1 MSDILLDPNGD
12 VPVPDGY
19 HPIESEVEFLRQ
31 ATTGRPLLIRGGHLC
46 AWAESFYRLR
56 GHSCRFVESL
66 VTLLRR
72 IFPELSSEQAVALVR
87 TIGKETASSDEISA
101 QWVLAHCYPDATALW
116 YGTPSREH
124 AAKWLLW
131 LCTRKTDPAISVVL
145 RSWAG
150 QMDRQSGD
158 APEAALYQ
166 AGTYADARQ
175 LLQSWLGLNGK
186 SVINLNEFPLSLP
199 DNLLQEIKREWNV
212 RLIESNGDYFTQML
226 AFPLSNRLRQELA
239 QLAAAF
245 YQHNPRL
252 LTQDRLQQLAPYV
265 NDQIQQDLRQVL
277 PPPEPTDPPVH
288 EEDVLQWFLKQ
299 YLPYRRWQAQYGDSQ
314 TRDQILRYSQ
324 AFARWYLEKYP
335 DWLLSPESAWLSFQ
349 KVFALHQ
356 DADYPL
362 TLCVILDGLPA
373 WDAED
378 FVTSLSAHIERLQ
391 LQQRLYCFAPLPT
404 VTEFA
409 KDALLKGVPPKHAP
423 DYPPLGTVLPDNA
436 SPANELKS
444 MQAGL
449 VFWRIRQPDD
459 AYHFETEARR
469 QRKIRA
475 ELDAV
480 LQAIVETVEAVPSS
494 TPFYVVITTDHGRLC
509 NPRSSRR
516 LNVPAGMEA
525 HGRVVW
531 GKLDQRFDED
541 GFKVEEKKGW
551 IAVHGERFGMAHDM
565 LIALGEESFQ
575 QATKGDESYPHG
587 GLFPEEAIVPWLVF
601 ERDAKQPELLIAL
614 NGKGEAGGKGTV
626 EVTITNP
633 AKIALE
639 CLAITLSH
647 GAEVRGMWFISPL
660 QKSEFTVSLS
670 PWPTNSDV
678 NTLTATLLL
687 RQPNGK
693 TFTQVVTPTL
703 EVSYLYD
710 KQSLEDLG
718 L

>member
-1 MSDILLDPNGD
+1 M
-12 VPVPDGY
+12 
-19 HPIESEVEFLRQ
+19 
-31 ATTGRPLLIRGGHLC
+31 
-46 AWAESFYRLR
+46 
-56 GHSCRFVESL
+56 
-66 VTLLRR
+66 
-72 IFPELSSEQAVALVR
+72 
-87 TIGKETASSDEISA
+87 GKETASPDELSA
-101 QWVLAHCYPDATALW
+101 QWVLAHCYPNDTALW
-116 YGTPSREH
+116 HSTSSREH

-145 RSWAG
+145 RSWAS
-150 QMDRQSGD
+150 QMERQSGN

-166 AGTYADARQ
+166 AVTHADAWE
-175 LLQSWLGLNGK
+175 LLRSWLGLNGER
-186 SVINLNEFPLSLP
+186 VINLNEFPLSLP

-212 RLIESNGDYFTQML
+212 RLIQSNGDYFTQMR
-226 AFPLSNRLRQELA
+226 AFPLSDRLRQELA

-252 LTQDRLQQLAPYV
+252 LTQERLQQLAPYV

-288 EEDVLQWFLKQ
+288 EEEVLQWFLKQ
-299 YLPYRRWQAQYGDSQ
+299 YLSYRRWQAQYGDSQ
-314 TRDQILRYSQ
+314 ARDQILRHSR

-349 KVFALHQ
+349 KVFALHK
-356 DADYPL
+356 DADADNSL

-378 FVTSLSAHIERLQ
+378 FVKSLSAQIERLQ

-409 KDALLKGVPPKHAP
+409 KDALLKGVAPKHAP
-423 DYPPLGTVLPDNA
+423 KHDPLGTALPDNA
-436 SPANELKS
+436 SLANELKS
-444 MQAGL
+444 MQFGL

-459 AYHFETEARR
+459 AYHFENEARR

-475 ELDAV
+475 ELNAV
-480 LQAIVETVEAVPSS
+480 LQAIAETVEAVPSS

-509 NPRSSRR
+509 NPCSSR
-516 LNVPAGMEA
+516 LLKAPAGMKA

-531 GKLDQRFDED
+531 GKLDQRFDEY
-541 GFKVEEKKGW
+541 GFKVEEEKGW
-551 IAVHGERFGMAHDM
+551 IAVYGERFGMTHDM

-587 GLFPEEAIVPWLVF
+587 GLFPEEAIVPWFVF

-639 CLAITLSH
+639 CLDITLSH
-647 GAEVRGMWFISPL
+647 GAKVSGTWFISPL

-687 RQPNGK
+687 QQPNGK
-693 TFTQVVTPTL
+693 TFTQVITPTL